1 MHQRSNSLVASSTES
16 PQEGPDSFVDRDER
30 RPIWIRPRTEVQGA
44 PSPRSHTSVVFH
56 KNKAWVFG
64 GYGGDRQ
71 ARMHLG
77 DLVCLHAHDERAS
90 LWAQV
95 NLFAIGCVL
104 SAGILESE
112 G

>member
-1 MHQRSNSLVASSTES
+1 MHQRSNSRRASSTES
-16 PQEGPDSFVDRDER
+16 PPEGPVSFVDRDER

-77 DLVCLHAHDERAS
+77 DLVCLHAHDECAK

-95 NLFAIGCVL
+95 NHLAIDCVT
-104 SAGILESE
+104 
-112 G
+112 